1 MIANLLPDNSQRRTN
16 QKSKNISVIFGNP
29 PYSVGQKS
37 SNDDAKNTIY
47 RNLDAKINET
57 YVSHSKATN
66 KRGLYDSYIRAFRW
80 ASDRLHTK
88 GVIGFVSGG
97 AWVERQF
104 ADGMRF
110 CLQNEFSKIYV
121 INLRGDIRKN
131 MISKGI
137 AGEGENIFGQ
147 GSMNGISI
155 SLLVKNDYSHSHSHS
170 HSHSQQIYYFDV
182 GDNLKI
188 EEKKNFFIL
197 INLLRH

>member
-1 MIANLLPDNSQRRTN
+1 
-16 QKSKNISVIFGNP
+16 
-29 PYSVGQKS
+29 
-37 SNDDAKNTIY
+37 
-47 RNLDAKINET
+47 
-57 YVSHSKATN
+57 
-66 KRGLYDSYIRAFRW
+66 
-80 ASDRLHTK
+80 
-88 GVIGFVSGG
+88 
-97 AWVERQF
+97 
-104 ADGMRF
+104 MRF

-155 SLLVKNDYSHSHSHS
+155 SLLVKND